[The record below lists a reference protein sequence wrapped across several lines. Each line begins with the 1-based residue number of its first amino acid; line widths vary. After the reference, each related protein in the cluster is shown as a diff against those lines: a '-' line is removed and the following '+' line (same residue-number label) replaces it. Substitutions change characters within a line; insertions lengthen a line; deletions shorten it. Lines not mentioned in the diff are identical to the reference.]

1 VEAATPSL
9 QRSVIERDRRRLIV
23 DRVPLDQLERQLE
36 EELSRPALVARF
48 ADWSRRDPA
57 LASFRRPAEVLR
69 FLHSRPSPL
78 ERDAVLRALIARA
91 STDAAARYLVLRA
104 LLPGLKNVVRRLLI
118 DAEKREELW
127 ATVLCCAWERICSY
141 SVERRPSRIAAN
153 VLLDTMRATL
163 AEVQRSGPASEPLV
177 EPIVAADGQHDE
189 GDVDELLRAA
199 TAAGAITAREAELVL
214 VTRFDGVLLAHVAAA
229 HGEPYNRVKVRRQR
243 AERRLLV
250 WLGYRPVPRG
260 QQKRHSSGAR
270 VAGAGHRPDRRFS

>member
-1 VEAATPSL
+1 MDL
-9 QRSVIERDRRRLIV
+9 
-23 DRVPLDQLERQLE
+23 VPLERLERQLE

-48 ADWSRRDPA
+48 ADWSGRDPA
-57 LASFRRPAEVLR
+57 LARFRRPADLLR
-69 FLHSRPSPL
+69 FLHSSPAPL
-78 ERDAVLRALIARA
+78 ERDAVLRSLIARA
-91 STDAAARYLVLRA
+91 STDPAARCLVLRA

-141 SVERRPSRIAAN
+141 SVERRPNRIAAN

-163 AEVQRSGPASEPLV
+163 AEIQRPGPTSEPLV
-177 EPIVAADGQHDE
+177 EPIVAAADRDDDGDID
-189 GDVDELLRAA
+189 GLLRAA

-214 VTRFDGVLLAHVAAA
+214 VTRFDGIPLAHIAAA

-260 QQKRHSSGAR
+260 QQKRHSSCAR
-270 VAGAGHRPDRRFS
+270 VAGAGHRPDRRR